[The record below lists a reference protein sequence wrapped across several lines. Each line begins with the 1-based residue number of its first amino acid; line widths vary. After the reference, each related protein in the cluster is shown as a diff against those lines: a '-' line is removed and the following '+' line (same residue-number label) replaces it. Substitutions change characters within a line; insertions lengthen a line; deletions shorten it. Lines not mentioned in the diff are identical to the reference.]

1 MARVYVTIKI
11 MPEDAEQDLDKIAVE
26 AKNLVEKAEGSVM
39 EVKLEPVAFGV
50 NSVNITFTVDEAKES
65 TDVLEEAIAK
75 IKGVMSVN
83 VTDVRRAIG

>member
-11 MPEDAEQDLDKIAVE
+11 MPEDVEQDLNNISNE
-26 AKNLVEKAEGSVM
+26 AKKKVTDYGGSVM
-39 EVKLEPVAFGV
+39 EVKEEPVAFGV
-50 NSVNITFTVDEAKES
+50 KSVNVTFTVDESKGT
-65 TDVLEEAIAK
+65 TDALEEQIAK

>member
-11 MPEDAEQDLDKIAVE
+11 MPEDVEQDLDKISVE
-26 AKNLVEKAEGSVM
+26 AKNLIGKAEGSVM

-50 NSVNITFTVDEAKES
+50 NSVNVTFTVDEAKGS

>member
-11 MPEDAEQDLDKIAVE
+11 MPEDAEQDLNNISDE
-26 AKNLVEKAEGSVM
+26 AKNKITAYGGSVM
-39 EVKLEPVAFGV
+39 EVKEEPVAFGV
-50 NSVNITFTVDEAKES
+50 NSVNITFTVDEAKGT
-65 TDVLEEAIAK
+65 TDALEEQISK